1 MAIVKIGNRTDK
13 PFAIIDNDLL
23 NDNRL
28 SWRAKGIL
36 CYLIGRPHDWTI
48 VTEHLVTQGTEGRD
62 AVRSAFQELKEL
74 GYATLET
81 HRNEAGKITG
91 SVWTVHETPHNREP
105 EKPRP
110 EKPDYGKSNTTKT
123 DGTKKEKATKTE
135 VVEALP
141 FESEAFKAA
150 VGMWREHLKQKKVR
164 TTPLAF
170 KLQMAACES
179 VGEVRAIAMINHSI
193 MGNYQGLF
201 EPKLSPIQKQAE
213 RPAITNDGIW
223 QGYLDSLCR
232 EWHPGKPD
240 VKYAEN
246 ALRRARGH
254 VGCPEIRDYLRYA
267 YGHVLSEWEAILEGI
282 K

>member
-13 PFAIIDNDLL
+13 PFAIIDNNLL

-81 HRNEAGKITG
+81 HRNDSGKITG
-91 SVWTVHETPHNREP
+91 SVWTVHETPQNREP

-110 EKPDYGKSNTTKT
+110 EKPSDGESNTTNT
-123 DGTKKEKATKTE
+123 DGTKTEKTTNKDRAKPFQKPDRDSVYTYGSEIGVDLEPCDAFYDYQESKGWKVGTAPMKDWQAALRTWKRNGE
-135 VVEALP
+135 KFGKKPEA
-141 FESEAFKAA
+141 
-150 VGMWREHLKQKKVR
+150 M
-164 TTPLAF
+164 
-170 KLQMAACES
+170 
-179 VGEVRAIAMINHSI
+179 
-193 MGNYQGLF
+193 
-201 EPKLSPIQKQAE
+201 
-213 RPAITNDGIW
+213 RPSITNDGIW

-232 EWHPGKPD
+232 EWNPAKPD
-240 VKYAEN
+240 VKYAQN

-254 VGCPEIRDYLRYA
+254 VDVETIRDYLKASLPTTWSY
-267 YGHVLSEWEAILEGI
+267 LETFLREME
-282 K
+282 